1 MIDKKFIFINEVGL
15 RDGLQSIPKYVTID
29 KRLKIVESLI
39 EAGLK
44 QIQVCSFV
52 NPKKIPQ
59 MADVERFV
67 NTLPK
72 YNDVLYSAFI
82 LNQRGLGRAFDCGI
96 TKVETSISLS
106 ETYSQK
112 NMGTSID
119 GAKDE
124 LKTII
129 SNAFD
134 LKMGIRAGL
143 QCLSLIHI

>member
-1 MIDKKFIFINEVGL
+1 
-15 RDGLQSIPKYVTID
+15 
-29 KRLKIVESLI
+29 
-39 EAGLK
+39 
-44 QIQVCSFV
+44 
-52 NPKKIPQ
+52 

-72 YNDVLYSAFI
+72 YNDVIFSASI
-82 LNQRGLGRAFDCGI
+82 LNQRGLDRAFDCGI

-134 LKMGIRAGL
+134 ANN
-143 QCLSLIHI
+143 